1 MLTNCYVMPPSV
13 NSVMNSDTFL
23 LYLLIGCEEI
33 VHILIKLCI
42 IIFVY
47 HVFMPLKNIDD
58 GKSSRTFKCVV
69 MLPAVFR
76 FIMTPTSFKR
86 KTLIIFLFTL
96 INTVYALCSLH
107 NIKQHITPLEMKY
120 VIKFCSRSQFVY

>member
-1 MLTNCYVMPPSV
+1 MSPLV
-13 NSVMNSDTFL
+13 NYVMNSDTFL

-33 VHILIKLCI
+33 IHLLIKLCI

-76 FIMTPTSFKR
+76 FIINILLRPLKE
-86 KTLIIFLFTL
+86 KPLLIFI
-96 INTVYALCSLH
+96 S
-107 NIKQHITPLEMKY
+107 P
-120 VIKFCSRSQFVY
+120 